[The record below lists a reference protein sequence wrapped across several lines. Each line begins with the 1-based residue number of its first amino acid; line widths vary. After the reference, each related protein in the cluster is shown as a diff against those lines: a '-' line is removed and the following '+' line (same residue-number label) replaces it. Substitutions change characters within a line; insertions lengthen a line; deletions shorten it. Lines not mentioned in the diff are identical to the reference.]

1 MNGSYPPTDLIC
13 FSHLRWRFVTQRPQH
28 LLTRAART
36 YRVFYWEEPIW
47 HPAGE
52 IDSSSSAVPG
62 ANLEVVE
69 EASSLWVVRPHLTHG
84 LDPDAA
90 QHDLLDDFMRRMEIT
105 RFVRWYYTP
114 MSLGFSAHLQPAAT
128 VYDCMDEL
136 SHFLNAPP
144 ELTTRERE
152 LFAASNV
159 VFTGG
164 LSLYEAKRQQHPNV
178 FAFPSSIDVPHFA
191 QARRPQPDTPDQAAI
206 PHPRAGFVGVIDE
219 RLDLPCS

>member
-1 MNGSYPPTDLIC
+1 MPSNSFTPGTLDAVRPHPPTDLIC

-36 YRVFYWEEPIW
+36 YRVFYWEEPVW

-52 IDSSSSAVPG
+52 IADPQSPVPG
-62 ANLEVVE
+62 ARLEIVE
-69 EASSLWVVRPHLTHG
+69 EGPSLWVLRPHLTHG

-90 QHDLLDDFMRRMEIT
+90 QRALLDRLLATARIT
-105 RFVRWYYTP
+105 HFVRWYYTP
-114 MSLGFSAHLQPAAT
+114 MALGFSAHLHAAAT

-144 ELTTRERE
+144 SLTARERE
-152 LFAASNV
+152 LFRLADV

-164 LSLYEAKRQQHPNV
+164 ISLYEAKREQHPNV

-191 QARRPQPDTPDQAAI
+191 HARTPQPDPPDQA
-206 PHPRAGFVGVIDE
+206 H
-219 RLDLPCS
+219 